1 MEDGIGESGCV
12 REEYKFSISLFVFIR
27 IQIRE
32 QVTSSLVFIFAGLN
46 FFFSLIMSISRGSTQ
61 ILYQLLNCNAK
72 IIKFSINVGTWY

>member
-46 FFFSLIMSISRGSTQ
+46 FFFH
-61 ILYQLLNCNAK
+61 
-72 IIKFSINVGTWY
+72 

>member
-12 REEYKFSISLFVFIR
+12 REEYKFSISLFVFIM

-46 FFFSLIMSISRGSTQ
+46 FFFH
-61 ILYQLLNCNAK
+61 
-72 IIKFSINVGTWY
+72 